1 MKHTKTLAGIICLLI
16 MGFISFTLI
25 SGFGVLIGFVV
36 VIFPTWQIVVGTLF
50 GSLGVFLYL
59 IRDKKK

>member
-1 MKHTKTLAGIICLLI
+1 MKHIKTIVGIICLLI

-36 VIFPTWQIVVGTLF
+36 IIFPTWQIVLGTLA
-50 GSLGVFLYL
+50 GSVGVFLYM
-59 IRDKKK
+59 IGEKK